1 MTWERSVYS
10 KMVSTV
16 GYDSDNQELIIEWAN
31 GKSTAYSGVPED
43 VADEC
48 SRAPSVGSYINSE
61 IKGRYSFRNLG

>member
-16 GYDSDNQELIIEWAN
+16 GYESDNQELIIEWAN

-48 SRAPSVGSYINSE
+48 SRAPSVGQYVNTE
-61 IKGRYSFRNLG
+61 IKGRYSYRNI

>member
-31 GKSTAYSGVPED
+31 GKSTAYAGVPED

-48 SRAPSVGSYINSE
+48 SRAPSVGQYVNTE
-61 IKGRYSFRNLG
+61 IKGRYSYRNL